1 MRILISNDDG
11 VNAPGIAALHQ
22 ALADYADCVVIAPAE
37 DKSGASSALTLDRP
51 LHPMALANGFISLNG
66 TPTDCVHLGL
76 NGLLEQTPDMV
87 VSGIN
92 LGANLGDDV
101 LYSGTVAA
109 ALEGRFLARPAFAFQ
124 RMMFAANLPITA
136 QQLLLLIGVLFSLLF
151 FSALLAI
158 GMTGWSLTLGVI
170 FLLLVIAGGIAVV
183 IPLAYVSMRAQ
194 SRRKQVEEQ
203 FPIALDVFVRALRS
217 GHPIAAA
224 IELLTEELSDPIG
237 SEFGIVSDEIAYG
250 ADLTEAL
257 DAMAERWDN
266 PDMRMFVVSLAV
278 QRETGGNLAEI
289 LESLARVIRERA
301 VMYMKVRALSAE
313 GRLTGLMLTVLP
325 VFTLIGMFLVNPSF
339 YLETAVDPIFIIGFS
354 LLILLFLAG
363 VLWIRRLTDLKV

>member
-1 MRILISNDDG
+1 MIELFVRLILLIG
-11 VNAPGIAALHQ
+11 VFAAVFLLSQVLLGLAWRNRQKFSAINRRLEMIAKGEDREEIVTRLRKNAPQSEL
-22 ALADYADCVVIAPAE
+22 E
-37 DKSGASSALTLDRP
+37 
-51 LHPMALANGFISLNG
+51 LNG
-66 TPTDCVHLGL
+66 P
-76 NGLLEQTPDMV
+76 
-87 VSGIN
+87 
-92 LGANLGDDV
+92 
-101 LYSGTVAA
+101 
-109 ALEGRFLARPAFAFQ
+109 LARPARAFQ
-124 RMMFAANLPITA
+124 RMMFAANLPISA
-136 QQLLLLIGVLFSLLF
+136 QQLLLLIGVLFAVLF
-151 FSALLAI
+151 IFALLGA
-158 GMTGWSLTLGVI
+158 GMAGFGWTPGVI
-170 FLLLVIAGGIAVV
+170 FLLLVITGGLAVV
-183 IPLAYVSMRAQ
+183 FPLAYVSMRAQ
-194 SRRKQVEEQ
+194 ARRKQVEEQ
-203 FPIALDVFVRALRS
+203 FPVALDVFVRALRS

-224 IELLTEELSDPIG
+224 IELLTEELEDPIG
-237 SEFGIVSDEIAYG
+237 SEFGIVADEVAYG

-339 YLETAVDPIFIIGFS
+339 YLETALDPIFIFGFS
-354 LLILLFLAG
+354 FLILLFLAG

>member
-1 MRILISNDDG
+1 MNELLVRLVLLIG
-11 VNAPGIAALHQ
+11 VFAAAFLLSQVLLGLAWRNRQKFSAVNRRLEMIAKGQDRDEVVALLRKNAPQ
-22 ALADYADCVVIAPAE
+22 
-37 DKSGASSALTLDRP
+37 S
-51 LHPMALANGFISLNG
+51 
-66 TPTDCVHLGL
+66 HLEMTG
-76 NGLLEQTPDMV
+76 P
-87 VSGIN
+87 
-92 LGANLGDDV
+92 
-101 LYSGTVAA
+101 
-109 ALEGRFLARPAFAFQ
+109 LARPALAFQ

-136 QQLLLLIGVLFSLLF
+136 QQLLLLIGALFSGLF

-158 GMTGWSLTLGVI
+158 GMAGWSLTLGVI

-183 IPLAYVSMRAQ
+183 IPLSYVSMRAQ

-224 IELLTEELSDPIG
+224 IELLTEELADPIG
-237 SEFGIVSDEIAYG
+237 SEFGIVADEIAYG

-354 LLILLFLAG
+354 FLILLFLAG